1 MEWAWK
7 PMAACM
13 NENKTDLVYW
23 VPPLYA
29 SNILNSFTS
38 SSSASSPVSSL
49 CSSPSL
55 SRARNIS
62 RRSTLADVSTPLG
75 SRRRRISKRRPLSQK
90 QSIDEVGEELEM
102 DEASAPFPVPN
113 RNGQQGKFD
122 GTIKKDLIVEFEAEN
137 IELVQGISEVSNV
150 EDAHNKEAIKSKS
163 RRGSRAAG
171 EKPERK
177 TRSMSILKLLEKVS
191 HLHEKPKH
199 RPIARRNAKI
209 ERTMS
214 SGSQKIKR
222 PSLKVYQNV
231 PKHGSGRR
239 ATAPAIPT
247 QPPETEAK
255 EARMVITGKNS
266 QGPRLSI
273 RRASRQ
279 SSTRSRSASVTTTGL
294 KVSQVTEAELRS
306 AHLEMMIKILATL
319 YEEKISKQ
327 DTEIKTLREKFK
339 SQDKIVKQ
347 VVHNMLEVKAEVKSM
362 KEHLIQHEEYIM
374 QRNQQ
379 LIAQQSIPEE
389 IEEDLE
395 MFEIDSKHDSS
406 NKSSLS
412 GKDRQTVIAKMEE
425 YIDSGHISD
434 DVASAKSTTDDYS
447 SISTVVENPSY
458 GTSTVIDQE
467 GNCVTADV
475 ISIDE
480 CQVLEPPDEY
490 KSTDLDDPP
499 LPPIQDS
506 RLYTYEYTPKKIVQ
520 DEQQAILDSIK
531 ADLEAQ
537 DVNEYNLHYERIDPD
552 VVTEDHVIDETFF
565 AAQYVAD
572 YHPREEMRLSRAKEC
587 YFSDHLCH
595 IQEDDRTA
603 VLSRQR
609 SDDSTNI

>member
-499 LPPIQDS
+499 TPSYSGQPSLHLRVHSQENSPKTSSKPFLTQSKLILKLRMSMSTIFITKGLIQT
-506 RLYTYEYTPKKIVQ
+506 LLLKI
-520 DEQQAILDSIK
+520 
-531 ADLEAQ
+531 
-537 DVNEYNLHYERIDPD
+537 
-552 VVTEDHVIDETFF
+552 
-565 AAQYVAD
+565 
-572 YHPREEMRLSRAKEC
+572 M
-587 YFSDHLCH
+587 
-595 IQEDDRTA
+595 
-603 VLSRQR
+603 
-609 SDDSTNI
+609 